1 MGLFFRDNHF
11 AIFVRTEQMRRNE
24 EVPPHDGSL
33 EGTGNFGIGTGCRG
47 WDVAGTGRGIRGATL
62 FSSFGLRICGTTR
75 ERSGVRGRIM
85 VQRGTNERL
94 LRPGQA
100 LKAIRP

>member
-33 EGTGNFGIGTGCRG
+33 EGTPHSILWFFPFLLFWDGNFGIGMGCRG

-62 FSSFGLRICGTTR
+62 LKLK
-75 ERSGVRGRIM
+75 
-85 VQRGTNERL
+85 L
-94 LRPGQA
+94 LLG
-100 LKAIRP
+100 